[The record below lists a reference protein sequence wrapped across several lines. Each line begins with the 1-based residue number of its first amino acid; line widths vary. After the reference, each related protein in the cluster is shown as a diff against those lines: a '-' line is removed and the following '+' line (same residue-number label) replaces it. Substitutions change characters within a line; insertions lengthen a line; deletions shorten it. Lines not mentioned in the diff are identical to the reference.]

1 MKDLKEQK
9 AESANKSKF
18 LPSNNLGTRIKD
30 LSYPRFLGSIH
41 LRKEEMNPMY
51 NQVKNLIANDNE
63 LKLNKALKNT
73 LFNPVTKILIIL
85 AALFNVIWVLSSYIF

>member
-9 AESANKSKF
+9 AGLVNKSKF
-18 LPSNNLGTRIKD
+18 LPSNNLSSRIKN
-30 LSYPRFLGSIH
+30 LSNPRFLGSIH
-41 LRKEEMNPMY
+41 LRKEMNPIY
-51 NQVKNLIANDNE
+51 HQVKNLIANENE
-63 LKLNKALKNT
+63 LKLNKSLKNT